1 MIYLT
6 IYVDKKL
13 LKTLTMYHH
22 ILMAKIEDYEKK
34 NI

>member
-6 IYVDKKL
+6 ICVDKKL

-22 ILMAKIEDYEKK
+22 TLMAKIEEYEKK

>member
-22 ILMAKIEDYEKK
+22 TLMAKIEDYEKK
-34 NI
+34 KI